1 VPVTA
6 MHLTPEQIIKRP
18 LILTEKGQ
26 VLRADEN
33 KFLFEV
39 DLKANKR
46 QIRDAVETLFDVT
59 VESVNTLIV
68 RGRMRRMGRG
78 YAKTRNWKKAIVQVA
93 EGETIEFFEEA

>member
-1 VPVTA
+1 

-26 VLRADEN
+26 NLREEDN
-33 KFLFEV
+33 KYLFEV
-39 DLKANKR
+39 ALNANKR
-46 QIRDAVETLFDVT
+46 QIRDAVETLFEVT
-59 VESVNTLIV
+59 VEDVNTLIV

-78 YAKTRNWKKAIVQVA
+78 HAKTRNWKKAIVKVA

>member
-1 VPVTA
+1 MNA
-6 MHLTPEQIIKRP
+6 EEIIKRP
-18 LILTEKGQ
+18 LIMTEKGQ
-26 VLRADEN
+26 NLREDQN

-39 DLKANKR
+39 DRSASKR
-46 QIRDAVETLFDVT
+46 QIRDAVEELFDVS

-93 EGETIEFFEEA
+93 DGETIEFFEEA